1 MELTASEDADCRDS
15 LPLISASSCSPML
28 KEGMP
33 DEVAPDTGFRLR
45 DWVRLSLLERLVRLV
60 SKELSGRPVEAC
72 EACEASLGTGGK
84 ALVGGGGTAS
94 AIAIVSS
101 EAGSEGAQGRG
112 RYIWQLP

>member
-1 MELTASEDADCRDS
+1 
-15 LPLISASSCSPML
+15 ML

-72 EACEASLGTGGK
+72 EASLGTGGK